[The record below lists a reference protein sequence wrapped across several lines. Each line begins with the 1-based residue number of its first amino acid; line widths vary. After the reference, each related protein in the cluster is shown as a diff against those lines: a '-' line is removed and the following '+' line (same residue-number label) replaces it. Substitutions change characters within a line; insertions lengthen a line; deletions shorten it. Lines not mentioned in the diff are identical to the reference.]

1 VIVLG
6 IESATARAGVALA
19 SDGVVVA
26 SAQVTRGP
34 RHAEILVPGLKFVC
48 EQAGIALDDVD
59 AIAVDVGPGLFTG
72 LRVGIATANGLAQAL
87 GLPMIGVSS
96 LDLLAHAMRHAGNDI
111 VSVIDARRSEVYAA
125 RYGVTADGLKRVM
138 EPTVLPP
145 ADLLDQLRETPDVV
159 LVGDTLQAYGAVFA
173 YPSAETLVQV
183 ASAYDTVTPRG
194 IAPLYL
200 RKSDAELNAE
210 RRPAGGGKEEG
221 A

>member
-1 VIVLG
+1 MIVLG

-34 RHAEILVPGLKFVC
+34 RHAEILVPAIKFVC
-48 EQAGIALDDVD
+48 EQAGVALDKVD

-87 GLPMIGVSS
+87 GLSMIGVSS

-145 ADLLDQLRETPDVV
+145 ADLLDQLADAPDVV
-159 LVGDTLQAYGAVFA
+159 LVGDTLEAYGAVFA

-183 ASAYDTVTPRG
+183 ASTYETVVPSG

-210 RRPAGGGKEEG
+210 RKG